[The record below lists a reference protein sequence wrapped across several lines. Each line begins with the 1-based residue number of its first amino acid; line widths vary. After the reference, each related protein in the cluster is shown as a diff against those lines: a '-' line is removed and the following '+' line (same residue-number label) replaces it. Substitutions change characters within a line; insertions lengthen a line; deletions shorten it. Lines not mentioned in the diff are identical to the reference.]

1 MVGKPAYLVD
11 NAMRGCCGAA
21 VCVCLALALSTY
33 PALALDGPARVIDGD
48 TMVIAHE
55 RIRLQNFNAPE
66 LDQPGG
72 QQAKAKLQQITR
84 GKTVHCDG
92 KARDKYARLVA
103 RCSVNGVDIGKE
115 MRQPY

>member
-1 MVGKPAYLVD
+1 MI
-11 NAMRGCCGAA
+11 R
-21 VCVCLALALSTY
+21 LALAFCLLSW
-33 PALALDGPARVIDGD
+33 PALAMDGPARVIDGD
-48 TMVIAHE
+48 TLVIAHE

-66 LDQPGG
+66 MDQPGG
-72 QQAKAKLQQITR
+72 QQAKARLQAITR